1 MKKIIAFIKT
11 PLCFRISLTVASIFT
26 WLALWELFAAL
37 LDLEFIFPG
46 AIQTIKT
53 LLSLSVTAD
62 FWKIIFL
69 SMLRILLGLALGIVL
84 GVLLALIYQLAPVL
98 RSFINIGMT
107 VIKSTPVASII
118 LVLWIVV
125 NDGSQRLPMLIA
137 LLMVMPIIWQNIC
150 DGFSAI
156 DKNLSEV
163 CDVFEFSLNKRIK
176 LLIFPTLLR
185 YFIPALLSSI
195 GLAWK
200 SGIAAEIISY
210 TKNSIGKNILDSK
223 NLFDG
228 DIMLAWTLTVVIL
241 SLILEYSVRALVR
254 RWNK

>member
-1 MKKIIAFIKT
+1 
-11 PLCFRISLTVASIFT
+11 
-26 WLALWELFAAL
+26 
-37 LDLEFIFPG
+37 
-46 AIQTIKT
+46 
-53 LLSLSVTAD
+53 
-62 FWKIIFL
+62 
-69 SMLRILLGLALGIVL
+69 
-84 GVLLALIYQLAPVL
+84 
-98 RSFINIGMT
+98 
-107 VIKSTPVASII
+107 
-118 LVLWIVV
+118 
-125 NDGSQRLPMLIA
+125 MLIA